1 MKKNYFTLFALL
13 FGVMSMTAQ
22 DVHYSEDFEN
32 GLPADWTIDGE
43 WVLTDAAGISSQY
56 FQPDAHTMFLGFND
70 DAIVNGTGQNGRVMT
85 GPIDLTAVT
94 GTKVIVF
101 ESFFPNGDF
110 GGLDETARISVSTD
124 DGATWTELANLE
136 ISGFEWLSAT
146 VVLPDA
152 YTGQMIRLAFDYDDG
167 NQWNYGW
174 CIDDVTIQD
183 PSIIRDVSFDFLNKE
198 AFLTRSFVG
207 APIYPGGILTNN
219 GVERINSIDL
229 HANINGTMVTETIS
243 GLDVGLGS
251 KVFVEMTTP
260 YTMIDGTVTVDV
272 SISNLN
278 GTGDDEDTAND
289 AGGSFTV
296 TSITPHPD
304 RGILVEEATGTWC
317 TWCPRGAVFMDAM
330 TQRFPGHFVGVAVH
344 NADPM
349 EVAAYDGAIT
359 SFPGFTGFPNVIF
372 QRQTVMNPS
381 AMETPFIG
389 LIEQA
394 PVARLNIGATFDDA
408 TRELVV
414 SVDAEFLETVGA
426 GYKLNAVI
434 TEDGVTG
441 TGADWAQINQY
452 SGGGQGPMDF
462 YVAEPGAVPAE
473 KMVYDHVGRALLG
486 GFTGV
491 TGSLPDAAD
500 AGTNYGH
507 FFDAYTVPADYNTD
521 NIHIVAMLIG
531 PNGQIANAWT
541 SSFQEAVDNGLFTS
555 AHEVFNHDL
564 FSVSPNPFA
573 GSTNINL
580 SLEKTSEVSLQV
592 FNSVGQLVAE
602 RNFGELS
609 GNQVLPYNDDL
620 SEGVY
625 FFHIRVDGQVATQR
639 VNVIR

>member
-22 DVHYSEDFEN
+22 DAYYSEDFEN
-32 GLPADWTIDGE
+32 GLPADWTISGE

-56 FQPDAHTMFLGFND
+56 FQPAAHTMFLGFND
-70 DAIVNGTGQNGRVMT
+70 DAVVNGTGQNGRVMT
-85 GPIDLTAVT
+85 GPIDLTAVS
-94 GTKVIVF
+94 GTKAIIF

-110 GGLDETARISVSTD
+110 QGLDETARISVSTD
-124 DGATWTELANLE
+124 GGTTWTELSNLE

-146 VVLPDA
+146 VELPDA
-152 YTGQMIRLAFDYDDG
+152 YTGQIIHLAFDYDDG

-174 CIDDVTIQD
+174 CIDDIAIKD
-183 PSIIRDVSFDFLNKE
+183 PIVRDVSLDFLNKE
-198 AFLTRSFVG
+198 SFLTNALVG
-207 APIYPGGILTNN
+207 VPIYPGGVITNN
-219 GVERINSIDL
+219 GIEKITSIDL
-229 HANINGTMVTETIS
+229 NANINGTMVTETIS

-251 KVFVEMTTP
+251 KAFVQMTTP
-260 YTMIDGTVTVDV
+260 YTMVDGAVTFEV
-272 SISNLN
+272 SVSNMN
-278 GTGDDEDTAND
+278 GGGDDENSAND
-289 AGGSFTV
+289 VGGSFTV
-296 TSITPHPD
+296 TSVTPHPD
-304 RGILVEEATGTWC
+304 RGVLVEEATGTWC

-330 TQRFPGHFVGVAVH
+330 TERYPGHFVGVAVH
-344 NADPM
+344 NSDPM
-349 EVAAYDGAIT
+349 VLAAYDGGIT
-359 SFPGFTGFPNVIF
+359 NFPGFQGFPSVVYGRTNVID
-372 QRQTVMNPS
+372 PS
-381 AMETPFIG
+381 DIEGPF
-389 LIEQA
+389 LNDVVTA

-408 TRELVV
+408 SRELVV

-434 TEDGVTG
+434 IEDGLTG
-441 TGADWAQINQY
+441 TGSTWAQVNAY
-452 SGGGQGPMDF
+452 SGGGNGPMDF
-462 YVAEPGAVPAE
+462 YTLQPSPVPADV
-473 KMVYDHVGRALLG
+473 MVYDHVGRALLG
-486 GFTGV
+486 GFNGV

-507 FFDAYTVPADYNTD
+507 FFDPFTVPANYNLD
-521 NIHIVAMLIG
+521 NVHIVAILMG
-531 PNGQIANAWT
+531 PNGQVANAGMST
-541 SSFQEAVDNGLFTS
+541 FQEAVDNGLFTS
-555 AHEVFNHDL
+555 ANEVFNHDL

-609 GNQVLPYNDDL
+609 GNQVLPYNDNL

-639 VNVIR
+639 VNVVR